1 MIPSS
6 VTQFRT
12 VPQIL
17 FGFDALSHCGTYL
30 SEKGFRRPLFVI
42 DKMIYELG
50 VVNHVLDIMK
60 DEGRE
65 VVVYADIASEP
76 CIEHVEAGT
85 ELYRENRCD
94 CVVAVGGGSSIDG
107 AKGMAAM
114 ATNPGSIRE
123 YQGWDKITHPR
134 APLIAV
140 PTTAGTGSEVTQTAV
155 ISDEQNKLKM
165 RILSPLNIPDLAIED
180 PQLTLSMPP
189 SVTAGTGMDALTHA
203 IEAFIS
209 RRRQPLTSAMALSA
223 IGHIAPN
230 LVRAW
235 AKGDDR
241 EARESMMVGQ
251 LLAAQAFT
259 NASTALV
266 HGMARTV
273 GIYFH
278 IPHGMANA
286 ILLPHVM
293 EFTLPAVPYLY
304 AAIAEAMG
312 ERIEGLT
319 PREKAERA
327 VVAVK
332 GLCRDMG
339 IPTLSDMG
347 VTEDSLPE
355 LSEHV
360 FAVKPGTP
368 DFNPR
373 LATVENVREIYYRAL
388 YRTSE

>member
-1 MIPSS
+1 MVFSG

-17 FGFDALSHCGTYL
+17 FGFDALAHCGTYMSDRGL
-30 SEKGFRRPLFVI
+30 QCPLFVI
-42 DKMIYELG
+42 DKVIYELG
-50 VVNHVLDIMK
+50 TVSPMLDMMK
-60 DEGRE
+60 NEGWN
-65 VVVYADIASEP
+65 VAIYADIASEP

-85 ELYRENRCD
+85 ALYRENRCD
-94 CVVAVGGGSSIDG
+94 CVVAIGGGSTIDG

-123 YQGWDKITHPR
+123 YQGWDKIIRPR
-134 APLIAV
+134 APLIAA

-155 ISDEQNKLKM
+155 ISDEENRLKM

-180 PQLTLSMPP
+180 PRLTLSMPP
-189 SVTAGTGMDALTHA
+189 SVTAATGMDALTHA

-230 LVRAW
+230 IVRAW
-235 AKGDDR
+235 AKGDDL

-293 EFTLPAVPYLY
+293 EFTLPAVPHLF

-312 ERIEGLT
+312 ERVDGLT
-319 PREKAERA
+319 LREKAERA

-332 GLCRDMG
+332 GLGRDME

-355 LSEHV
+355 LSKHV

-373 LATVENVREIYYRAL
+373 LATVEDVRGIYYRSL
-388 YRTSE
+388 YGTPD